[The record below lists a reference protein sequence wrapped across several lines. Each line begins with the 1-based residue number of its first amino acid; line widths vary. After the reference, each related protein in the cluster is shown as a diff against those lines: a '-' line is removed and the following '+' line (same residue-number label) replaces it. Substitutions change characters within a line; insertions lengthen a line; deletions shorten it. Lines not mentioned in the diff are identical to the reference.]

1 MKRAAL
7 TLIALALVAPIS
19 AKPVS
24 SAVLERQWLKLNEE
38 CRGGD
43 HQPEDAVC
51 RKRDATERALKRQGR
66 CWAYSDPNVFPF
78 DYRWHDCRR
87 ARP

>member
-1 MKRAAL
+1 MKRIAL
-7 TLIALALVAPIS
+7 TLIVALLPLAAQ
-19 AKPVS
+19 AKPVPTS
-24 SAVLERQWLKLNEE
+24 VLKKQWMALNEE
-38 CRGGD
+38 CRGGP

-51 RKRDATERALKRQGR
+51 RKRDAVERALERRGQ
-66 CWAYSDPNVFPF
+66 CWAYSDPSVFPY